1 MTNQN
6 KHPYAKKGNIGK
18 GVFGQRLKAERIKQG
33 WQIRPFCAHTGLM
46 ECQLTGWENRGVMPS
61 LFNAMTLASAL
72 NVRLGYLC
80 GLED

>member
-6 KHPYAKKGNIGK
+6 KHPYAHAGK
-18 GVFGQRLKAERIKQG
+18 DGVGVFGKRLKAERIRQG
-33 WQIRPFCAHTGLM
+33 WQLQAFAMHTGIS
-46 ECQLTGWENRGVMPS
+46 ESQLTGAENRGVMPT